1 MADDVNLIGSLGD
14 DPGEAIEELPDL
26 GLQIGLTEFEK
37 HRTLDADLDG
47 LIVEQGDVDVVQL
60 HFAYRVATAFEDIQL
75 HQGFERRL
83 TREHGTID
91 RLFDLDF
98 VDLRYRGRAIAY
110 FDIGLHHFR
119 REQCREQSEH
129 DHHDVGPRY
138 RPVITKTVVVAKPGV
153 VREHVAP
160 ARASHGRGHSRRGL
174 TVLRRGFVAAV
185 FHPFH
190 DYISGCGRGR
200 LESPVDRLARGRM
213 PTRIPRANPP
223 AVNNETSH
231 PFETL
236 TPDFILGAI
245 EQQGYITDGR
255 LLALNSYENRVYQVG
270 IEDAEP
276 LIAKFYRPG
285 RWTDAQIG
293 EEHEFCFEL
302 AEHEIPVVAPLRNEA
317 GDSLMRVDDFRLSL
331 YPRRGGRTPDI
342 DDLDNLLIL
351 GRLLGRIHRLG
362 ASRPFEFRPALT
374 VQTFGYDAVAV
385 VATEFIPADLRT
397 SYDSL
402 IADLMRK
409 IETRFDEAGGVR
421 PIRVHG
427 DCHSG
432 NILWRDDTPH
442 FVDFDDARMAPAV
455 QDVWMLLSGD
465 RERQR
470 AQLSE
475 IIEGYNE
482 FHEFDLREL
491 HLVEALRTL
500 RLLHYNAWLAERW
513 DDPAFPRTF
522 TWFNEPRY
530 WEQHILDLREQFA
543 ALDEPPLEIFGL

>member
-1 MADDVNLIGSLGD
+1 VTN
-14 DPGEAIEELPDL
+14 
-26 GLQIGLTEFEK
+26 
-37 HRTLDADLDG
+37 
-47 LIVEQGDVDVVQL
+47 
-60 HFAYRVATAFEDIQL
+60 
-75 HQGFERRL
+75 
-83 TREHGTID
+83 
-91 RLFDLDF
+91 
-98 VDLRYRGRAIAY
+98 
-110 FDIGLHHFR
+110 
-119 REQCREQSEH
+119 
-129 DHHDVGPRY
+129 
-138 RPVITKTVVVAKPGV
+138 
-153 VREHVAP
+153 
-160 ARASHGRGHSRRGL
+160 
-174 TVLRRGFVAAV
+174 
-185 FHPFH
+185 
-190 DYISGCGRGR
+190 
-200 LESPVDRLARGRM
+200 ES
-213 PTRIPRANPP
+213 T
-223 AVNNETSH
+223 H

-255 LLALNSYENRVYQVG
+255 LFALNSYENRVYQIG

-276 LIAKFYRPG
+276 LVAKFYRPG
-285 RWTDAQIG
+285 RWTDAQIA

-302 AEHEIPVVAPLRNEA
+302 AEHEIPVVAPLRNEN
-317 GDSLMRVDDFRLSL
+317 GDSLMSVDGFRFSL

-342 DDLDNLLIL
+342 DDLDNLLVL

-362 ASRPFEFRPALT
+362 ASRPFKFRPAIT

-385 VATEFIPADLRT
+385 VAADFIPADLRT
-397 SYDSL
+397 PYDTL
-402 IADLMRK
+402 IGDLMRK
-409 IETRFDEAGGVR
+409 IETRFAEAGDVQ

-465 RERQR
+465 SERQR

-475 IIEGYNE
+475 IIEGYKE
-482 FHEFDLREL
+482 FHDFDLREL
-491 HLVEALRTL
+491 HLIEPLRTL

-543 ALDEPPLEIFGL
+543 ALDEPPLEVFGL